1 MLLCEVLNEAVGVL
15 VYGSL
20 SLEREDLLQFKSLR
34 VIVSLGVCGSGN
46 VDVATASQLGVC
58 VCVCVY
64 GLPKSHAA
72 TACDL
77 EVMRNCRRGHE

>member
-58 VCVCVY
+58 VCVCVCVCVFMDCQNRMQQ
-64 GLPKSHAA
+64 PHAI
-72 TACDL
+72 
-77 EVMRNCRRGHE
+77 